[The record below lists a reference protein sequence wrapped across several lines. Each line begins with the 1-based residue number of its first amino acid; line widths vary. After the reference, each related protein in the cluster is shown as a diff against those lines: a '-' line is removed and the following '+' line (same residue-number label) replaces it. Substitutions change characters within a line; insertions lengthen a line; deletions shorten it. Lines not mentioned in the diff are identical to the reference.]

1 MKISVIITL
10 KKDVLDPQGKVIHQT
25 LDGMGFENVNEV
37 RQGKYFEIDTK
48 ESDKDNAKAK
58 VEEMC
63 KKLLANLVIENY
75 KIILSKKKT
84 IMKISVIITLKKDVL
99 DPQGKVIQQT
109 LDGMGFNGI
118 NEVRQGKYFEID
130 VKENDPNKAKKIVE
144 EMCKKL
150 LANLVIENYK
160 IIGTQ

>member
-25 LDGMGFENVNEV
+25 LDGMGFNDINEV

-48 ESDKDNAKAK
+48 ESNPKKAKEK

-75 KIILSKKKT
+75 KII
-84 IMKISVIITLKKDVL
+84 DA
-99 DPQGKVIQQT
+99 Q
-109 LDGMGFNGI
+109 
-118 NEVRQGKYFEID
+118 
-130 VKENDPNKAKKIVE
+130 
-144 EMCKKL
+144 
-150 LANLVIENYK
+150 
-160 IIGTQ
+160 